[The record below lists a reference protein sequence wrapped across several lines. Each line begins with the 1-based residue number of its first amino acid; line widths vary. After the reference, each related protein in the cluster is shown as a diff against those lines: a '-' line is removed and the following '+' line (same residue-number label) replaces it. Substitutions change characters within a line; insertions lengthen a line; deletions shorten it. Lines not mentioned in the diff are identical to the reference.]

1 MNLFDMLEGKN
12 DNITMTDNIDLKQLG
27 FTITAPTNG
36 RRISCD
42 DNETY
47 LLVSQDKT
55 KANRVSAYSINLGS
69 NLTKRLIEKLG
80 KRVNISY
87 SPDNHAFAIYKGS
100 DRAISYKGSDRAIST
115 NVTSSRGQ
123 IAIGAYLDQ
132 AGIEW
137 IGKSRYIYYTSAW
150 LNDGILILLPNG
162 RRN

>member
-12 DNITMTDNIDLKQLG
+12 DNITMTHDIDLEQLG

-55 KANRVSAYSINLGS
+55 KANRVSAYSISLGS

-100 DRAISYKGSDRAIST
+100 DRAISIS
-115 NVTSSRGQ
+115 VTSSRGQ

>member
-1 MNLFDMLEGKN
+1 MNLFDMLEGKK
-12 DNITMTDNIDLKQLG
+12 DNITMTDNIDLEQLG

-55 KANRVSAYSINLGS
+55 KANRVSAYVINLGS
-69 NLTKRLIEKLG
+69 NLTKRLIDKLG

-87 SPDNHAFAIYKGS
+87 SPDNHAFAI
-100 DRAISYKGSDRAIST
+100 YKGSDRAIST

-162 RRN
+162 RLN